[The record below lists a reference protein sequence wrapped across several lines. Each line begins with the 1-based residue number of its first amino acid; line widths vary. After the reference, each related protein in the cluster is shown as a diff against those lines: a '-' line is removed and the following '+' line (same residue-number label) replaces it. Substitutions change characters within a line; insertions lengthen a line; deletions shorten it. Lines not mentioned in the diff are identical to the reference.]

1 MSNNN
6 DFADVTLACEDG
18 QQGEAHKVILAGQ
31 MGRSS
36 LINYLTVIVISTS
49 AVGKRMQVSRAQ
61 LPRFPPTQ
69 VPVGIDGLAS
79 LAKDIYGCSID
90 RASLF
95 PIRLLSCWS

>member
-1 MSNNN
+1 
-6 DFADVTLACEDG
+6 
-18 QQGEAHKVILAGQ
+18 
-31 MGRSS
+31 
-36 LINYLTVIVISTS
+36 
-49 AVGKRMQVSRAQ
+49 MQVSRAQ

-95 PIRLLSCWS
+95 SYQVAELLELRERNSLLSSGR